1 VHHARAGPASACLSV
16 SRFAN
21 FDQLTSVHVNCTDQF
36 FLASGYSSHIG
47 LYDIG
52 TGKRLQ
58 IFEVRPWPVLG
69 KGRLARGTA
78 PEFLSAC
85 ISRLLCP
92 SHGALLACSRP
103 YNQLALHRRLSGSP
117 PLPPC

>member
-1 VHHARAGPASACLSV
+1 M

-58 IFEVRPWPVLG
+58 IFEVRPWPLLV
-69 KGRLARGTA
+69 KGPQARGMA
-78 PEFLSAC
+78 PESLPAC
-85 ISRLLCP
+85 
-92 SHGALLACSRP
+92 
-103 YNQLALHRRLSGSP
+103 LHL
-117 PLPPC
+117 